1 MEIKCS
7 DGLPEKQIRSYKPV
21 SEVLKQQNNKYKIY
35 EIKKTKLE
43 IEVKDRHVEIQT
55 ERQTESSQEITQ
67 AADRYIQKTKSVI
80 SS

>member
-35 EIKKTKLE
+35 EIKKNKT
-43 IEVKDRHVEIQT
+43 RNRS
-55 ERQTESSQEITQ
+55 ERQTCRNTDRETNRKLTRNYSSG
-67 AADRYIQKTKSVI
+67 R
-80 SS
+80 